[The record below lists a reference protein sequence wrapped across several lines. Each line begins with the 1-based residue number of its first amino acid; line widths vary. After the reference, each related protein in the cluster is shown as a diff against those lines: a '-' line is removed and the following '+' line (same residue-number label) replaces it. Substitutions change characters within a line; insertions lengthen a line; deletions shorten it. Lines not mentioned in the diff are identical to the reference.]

1 MKIIFEE
8 TSSLNKREREWLI
21 EENARLYKTIEV
33 NTSMLID
40 RAKQDN
46 QDDSMMDFLMSQIS
60 VNEAM
65 IGFIQSCLI
74 NNELPEF
81 EKNNI

>member
-1 MKIIFEE
+1 MKVIFEE

-21 EENARLYKTIEV
+21 EENTRLREQIAL
-33 NTSMLID
+33 NTSMLVD
-40 RAKQDN
+40 RAKSDIK
-46 QDDSMMDFLMSQIS
+46 DESMMDFLKSRNS
-60 VNEAM
+60 VNEAL
-65 IGFIQSCLI
+65 IGFIESCLI

>member
-46 QDDSMMDFLMSQIS
+46 QDDSMMDFLRSQINI
-60 VNEAM
+60 NEAL
-65 IGFIQSCLI
+65 IGFIESCLI